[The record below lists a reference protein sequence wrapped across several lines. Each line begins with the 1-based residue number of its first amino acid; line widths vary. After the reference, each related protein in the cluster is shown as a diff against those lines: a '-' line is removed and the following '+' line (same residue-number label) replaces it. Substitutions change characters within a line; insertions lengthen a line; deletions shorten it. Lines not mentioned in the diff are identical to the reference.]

1 MKLLNNLSKKKIG
14 FILNNMKVE
23 NIISNGISH
32 HSSIKEVVG
41 GTLSTAISLYKM
53 RHNEQEIFSKFP
65 EGSYHPGRRFNDN
78 DDVVIRICSALSR
91 TARKEYLNNKTAYL
105 NKDMSE
111 SDELMLQGIVN
122 SFVDSLSG
130 KEMDM
135 IILDALR
142 DCASSDH
149 WYTFEK
155 EWE

>member
-32 HSSIKEVVG
+32 HSSVKEVVG
-41 GTLSTAISLYKM
+41 ETLNTTVSLYKM
-53 RHNEQEIFSKFP
+53 RHTDEDIFSKFP
-65 EGSYHPGRRFNDN
+65 EGDYHSGSRFNNN

-122 SFVDSLSG
+122 SFIDTLSG
-130 KEMDM
+130 REMDM